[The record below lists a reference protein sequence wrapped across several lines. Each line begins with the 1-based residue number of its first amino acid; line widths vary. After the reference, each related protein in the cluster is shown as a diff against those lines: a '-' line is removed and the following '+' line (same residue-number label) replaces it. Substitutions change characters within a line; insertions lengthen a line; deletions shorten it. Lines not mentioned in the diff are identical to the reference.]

1 MKSYEILLGSLETP
15 YFRLQRKCGGLQ
27 LESGGLQRKYEVS
40 NKARRYP
47 NQQFHSLIEEFGL
60 QPKHKDKVFIFFS
73 YCLKSL
79 IWYNKIKGTYLN

>member
-60 QPKHKDKVFIFFS
+60 RPKLKHKDKVFIFFS
-73 YCLKSL
+73 VLFKEF
-79 IWYNKIKGTYLN
+79 NMV